1 MKGGGNYMVRIAHA
15 SSDERG
21 KYNSGKPGD
30 QTGKEV
36 FIRDW
41 YNRPWNKV
49 VRPNSTSVA
58 DKIVKAAIDGCNNHN
73 IGYDQFQRTTLFTQA
88 QKVNFDLSKIKKQCE
103 TDCSAF
109 VAVCVNAAGIKV
121 SKDIYTGNMVRAL
134 SNTGQFK
141 VLTASKY
148 LKDYRYLRHGDILV
162 YEGHHTAMV
171 IDDGDYEKPITIT
184 PPKKKSEWYNEDG
197 GWRFYLGD
205 TGNYV
210 SSDWYK
216 WTGKDGNKYWSFFLD
231 NGFAV
236 CNDWYKYKGD
246 WYFFNSD
253 CVMLISAW
261 IPWKG
266 KQYYVDC
273 NGHMVK
279 GKYVKNVHKDLWHY
293 VNENGVWISDNDT
306 TNKPDDKFIAF

>member
-1 MKGGGNYMVRIAHA
+1 MAIKIAHA

-21 KYNSGKPGD
+21 KYNSGKVGD
-30 QTGKEV
+30 QTGREV
-36 FIRDW
+36 YIRTW

-49 VRPNSTSVA
+49 VRPHSIAIA
-58 DKIVKAAIDGCNNHN
+58 DKIVKAAIDGCNNPN
-73 IGYDQFQRTTLFTQA
+73 IGYDQVERTTLYTQA
-88 QKVNFDLSKIKKQCE
+88 QKVGFNLSRITKPCE

-148 LKDYRYLRHGDILV
+148 LKSDHYLRHGDILV
-162 YEGHHTAMV
+162 YEGHHTAIV
-171 IDDGDYEKPITIT
+171 IEDGEHEKPAT
-184 PPKKKSEWYNEDG
+184 PPPAPQPKKSGWYNEDG
-197 GWRFYLGD
+197 GWRFYLGN
-205 TGNYV
+205 TGDYV
-210 SSDWYK
+210 RSDWYQ
-216 WTGKDGNKYWSFFLD
+216 WTGKDGNRYWSFFLD

-246 WYFFNSD
+246 WYFFNAD
-253 CVMLISAW
+253 CVMRVSAW

-266 KQYYVDC
+266 CHYYVDSA
-273 NGHMVK
+273 GHMVK
-279 GKYVKNVHKDLWHY
+279 GTYVKSADKELWHY
-293 VNENGVWISDNDT
+293 VDENGIWDSSRDTVRKPADNLVSM
-306 TNKPDDKFIAF
+306 